1 MKSKNNIPGAQESTI
16 TIYIYDL
23 KAKNKR
29 KFNRVK
35 RLFYYHLNNLPIR
48 KEAWK
53 TKSTIAV
60 QPSME
65 KMMDAFFRRFGRSV
79 IVFKVNAFSIEEFE

>member
-1 MKSKNNIPGAQESTI
+1 MRNKNSNHNVPENLMV
-16 TIYIYDL
+16 IYIYDL
-23 KAKNKR
+23 KAKDKR
-29 KFNRVK
+29 KFNRLK
-35 RLFYYHLNNLPIR
+35 RLFYYHLNNLPLR

-79 IVFKVNAFSIEEFE
+79 LVFKVDALSIEEL